1 MNQHPVGVRLQ
12 LLSYEKQEEPLN
24 AREDVNMRVLIAED
38 HGVVRQ
44 GLRALIEEEA
54 DIEVVGEADDGLKAV
69 ELAKQLSPDVILM
82 DITMPNLNGVEA
94 TQFIH
99 EENANIRII
108 ALSVHF
114 DKHFVMEMLRAGAS
128 GYVLKSYL
136 FDEVLRALRTIES
149 GQHYLSPKITEVVL
163 DDYIPFISEADNSM
177 KEHLNARERQI
188 VQLLAEG
195 KTTKQIALHLHVS
208 PKTVDS
214 NRRQVMKKL
223 GISSV
228 AELTKYAIREGL
240 TSADF

>member
-1 MNQHPVGVRLQ
+1 M
-12 LLSYEKQEEPLN
+12 K
-24 AREDVNMRVLIAED
+24 VLIAED

-44 GLRALIEEEA
+44 GLRALVEEA
-54 DIEVVGEADDGLKAV
+54 PDIEVVGEAQDGLEVV
-69 ELAKQLSPDVILM
+69 ELAKQLLPDVILM

-94 TQFIH
+94 TRFIR
-99 EENANIRII
+99 EDNPDIRII

-136 FDEVLRALRTIES
+136 FDEVLRAIRTVMTDR
-149 GQHYLSPKITEVVL
+149 HYLSPKITEIVL
-163 DDYIPFISEADNSM
+163 DDYIPLISRTETSA

-195 KTTKQIALHLHVS
+195 KTTKQIALQLHVS

-214 NRRQVMKKL
+214 NRRQVMTKL

>member
-1 MNQHPVGVRLQ
+1 M
-12 LLSYEKQEEPLN
+12 N